1 MLRLHRVLTRSTP
14 FVPTQERLLVQQL
27 GAPGFWHVI
36 ARYGYAQRK
45 DQGDAF
51 VQVR

>member
-1 MLRLHRVLTRSTP
+1 LTP
-14 FVPTQERLLVQQL
+14 CLTQERLLVQQL

-51 VQVR
+51 VQVDWI

>member
-1 MLRLHRVLTRSTP
+1 M
-14 FVPTQERLLVQQL
+14 QQL

-51 VQVR
+51 VQVRRTWGPLGFVASDIGLWYP